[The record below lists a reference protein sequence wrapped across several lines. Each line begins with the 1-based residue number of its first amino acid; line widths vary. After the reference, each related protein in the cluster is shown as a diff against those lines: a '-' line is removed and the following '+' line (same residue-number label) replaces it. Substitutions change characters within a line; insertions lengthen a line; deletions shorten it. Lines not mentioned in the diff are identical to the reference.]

1 MSNFTAIKYVVEKF
15 NAREWDEVRN
25 SESVRESVSLDV
37 FKLRNF
43 TMEQLTQLIIQD
55 SHGKNSNSSFSHR
68 IHHIAM
74 FDVVRPHT
82 SSITLTLHL

>member
-1 MSNFTAIKYVVEKF
+1 MSNFTAIQYVVENF
-15 NAREWDEVRN
+15 NVREWDEVRK

-55 SHGKNSNSSFSHR
+55 CQSHGKNWNSSFS
-68 IHHIAM
+68 
-74 FDVVRPHT
+74 
-82 SSITLTLHL
+82 